1 MARRERLTIDEL
13 SRETEVSSRNIRY
26 YQTRG
31 LLPAPTVKGRT
42 GYYDDRH
49 VERLE
54 LIQELQN
61 EGLNLQAISW
71 LLGGSG
77 AVASEELRALK
88 RSVLDSW
95 ITDEP
100 VEVEPRSLRRQID
113 VDDDRFDALEDRA
126 MTLGLLERTDAGTYR
141 VLLPGVLAAGG
152 ELAEMGVSFERALD
166 VLEEMRDHAAAVAD
180 AYVRIFDEAVVAP
193 WDARGRPEKEFAAVT
208 DAVDRLRPLAGEALL
223 GVFRQV
229 MSEVIADRLA
239 EAVVE
244 E

>member
-1 MARRERLTIDEL
+1 MARRERFTIDEL
-13 SRETEVSSRNIRY
+13 SHHTEVSSRNIRY

-42 GYYDDRH
+42 GYYDQRH

-71 LLGGSG
+71 LLGGAG
-77 AVASEELRALK
+77 AVASDQLRALK

-100 VEVEPRSLRRQID
+100 VEVDEKSLRRQTD
-113 VDDDRFDALEDRA
+113 VDDERFQSLVERALE
-126 MTLGLLERTDAGTYR
+126 LGLLEERDDDGYL
-141 VLLPGVLAAGG
+141 VLLPGVLAAGA
-152 ELAEMGVSFERALD
+152 ELAGMGVTFERALD
-166 VLEEMRDHAAAVAD
+166 VLEEMRTHARAVAD

-193 WDARGRPEKEFAAVT
+193 WDARGRPEKEFQAIT
-208 DAVDRLRPLAGEALL
+208 ESVDRLRPLAGEALL

-229 MSEVIADRLA
+229 ISEVIATRLA
-239 EAVVE
+239 ETVPE
-244 E
+244 